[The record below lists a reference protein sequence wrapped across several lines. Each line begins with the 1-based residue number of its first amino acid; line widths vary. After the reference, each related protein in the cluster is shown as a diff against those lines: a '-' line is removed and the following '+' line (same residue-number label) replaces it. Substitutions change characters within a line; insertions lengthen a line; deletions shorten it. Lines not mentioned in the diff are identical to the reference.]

1 MQIAALV
8 LGCSLLGQ
16 SPPATLRP
24 AAAPPH
30 EPVAQLQQVQTP
42 ESRLPEAE
50 SPKLAEAKEPSRYR
64 LTPPEMVAE
73 AMVLPLGEQIT
84 GRPLTLQTALSA
96 AGDRKR
102 QLEVIHA
109 YWRLAEAVS
118 VYHFSSNHDRQ
129 LGQLSKFEGIA
140 AQEASLLRTAQ
151 ASSAALLREVEVAVV
166 QAQHELAGLA
176 MLPAD
181 APLPLPADRPHVG
194 PYVTHFNELFSRRSA
209 PPAARLIDRTLPI
222 RRRAIDSRASAVLAA
237 ADALTASADAYRQGE
252 GEFSGVLI
260 CARQHLRQQQALI
273 QSVCLYNHDIAE
285 YAFEAVPP
293 GTNGH
298 GLVGMLIK
306 PAGESIRP
314 LANEDTSARPALPEA
329 DPKVEAAGH
338 DQQLPTPAVRQ
349 TRPATT
355 PPAEPDDTVSPL
367 QVPKRAIVPVEPL
380 PLKPA
385 LRQADKPVV
394 EADSAA
400 AINAAATVPPLYP
413 ALLDAAP
420 GVRARQLALVLH
432 WDRSLPQTAGP
443 PIGLKTCLESCSSAE
458 RLSMIEA
465 YWQAR
470 QRAAEYQ
477 VVVSQ
482 AELLDDLKGLVSR
495 GDLACSARLHSAELT
510 TAAAVRAAHVA
521 LLEAQFALA
530 RQIGRLS
537 DSPWPIPSTVPH
549 SGPYLL
555 KIESQPKELIQSWP
569 LRRLASTIPALAEC
583 MRDRAE
589 AVVRSDGARAAA
601 VAGYRNGTRSIE
613 QALSAVSRQTDE
625 TLAFLQT
632 LSDYNRAIAEYA
644 LAILPDAAAAGR
656 VAAALVVL

>member
-8 LGCSLLGQ
+8 VGCCVFGQ
-16 SPPATLRP
+16 TPATEP
-24 AAAPPH
+24 A
-30 EPVAQLQQVQTP
+30 VQ
-42 ESRLPEAE
+42 SLKSAEAE
-50 SPKLAEAKEPSRYR
+50 QPTRYR

-73 AMVLPLGEQIT
+73 AMVLPAGEKIT
-84 GRPLTLQTALSA
+84 GRPLTLLTALSSTA
-96 AGDRKR
+96 DRKR

-118 VYHFSSNHDRQ
+118 VYHFSSDYDRQ
-129 LGQLSKFEGIA
+129 LRQLGKPDGIA
-140 AQEASLLRTAQ
+140 AEEAALLRTAQ

-166 QAQHELAGLA
+166 EAQHELAASA

-194 PYVTHFNELFSRRSA
+194 PYVTHFDELFSRRSA

-237 ADALTASADAYRQGE
+237 ADALSASAEAYRQGGSE
-252 GEFSGVLI
+252 LSAVLI

-285 YAFEAVPP
+285 YVFGAVPP
-293 GTNGH
+293 GTNAH

-314 LANEDTSARPALPEA
+314 LVNEDTPARPVSPET
-329 DPKVEAAGH
+329 DLRVEAAGH

-349 TRPATT
+349 DPPATT
-355 PPAEPDDTVSPL
+355 PPATTPPATTPPATTPPATTPPAQDDTPSPA

-385 LRQADKPVV
+385 QRQADKPVV
-394 EADSAA
+394 EEDSAA
-400 AINAAATVPPLYP
+400 AVNAAATVPPLYP

-432 WDRSLPQTAGP
+432 WDRSLPEAIGP
-443 PIGLKTCLESCSSAE
+443 PIGLKTCLESCSRAD

-482 AELLDDLKGLVSR
+482 AELLDDLIGLVSR
-495 GDLACSARLHSAELT
+495 RDGGGSARLHSAQLT
-510 TAAAVRAAHVA
+510 TAAAVREAHVA
-521 LLEAQFALA
+521 LIEAQFALA

-537 DSPWPIPSTVPH
+537 DSPWPIPSTAPH

-555 KIESQPKELIQSWP
+555 KVESQPKELIQSWP
-569 LRRLASTIPALAEC
+569 LRRLASTIPTLAEC
-583 MRDRAE
+583 MRDRAQ
-589 AVVRSDGARAAA
+589 AVVRSDSARAAA
-601 VAGYRNGTRSIE
+601 VTGYRDGTRSVE
-613 QALSAVSRQTDE
+613 QALSAISRQTDE

-632 LSDYNRAIAEYA
+632 LSDYNRGIAEYV
-644 LAILPDAAAAGR
+644 LAVLPEDAAAGR
-656 VAAALVVL
+656 VAAALVVP